1 MASHNIAQNLRDN
14 NTNWQNVKQAIED
27 MGVSTSGLTTADYDD
42 AIRAIETGS
51 EPVLDSVNITPSTV
65 SQQITP
71 PVGTDGYDEINVA
84 AVDNTIDAN
93 IVAGNIKDGVQILG
107 VTGNYSGQSANYQS
121 KTVTPAATEQI
132 VAPDQ
137 GYDALSQVTVN
148 GDADLVA
155 GNIKKD
161 VEIFGVVGTYES
173 GTVNLETRTV
183 DGQVS
188 TELAP
193 TPVTYTPA
201 AGYDGFSEFSVRP
214 ARLENTWYVTPSA
227 NEHTKDYGSG
237 GIYKGAKK
245 IVTHGDANLVAG
257 NIKSGV
263 TIFGVQGTLAPNL
276 QTKSVTPTTSAQ
288 QITPDSGYDGL
299 SEVDVAAVTAAIDA
313 NITAGNIKKDVQI
326 LGVTGTF
333 EGDTSVKVAISESKA
348 YSDSSPVTYEWTLD
362 SVVDTINIT
371 NANEGG
377 GTWNQP
383 TANNLEVSIK
393 SSASGSYQ
401 VLTEGTDYTLTV
413 TGSGSGN
420 YYYDIEIPCDDY
432 IYAVKV
438 VYTNIYR
445 VRGRLDTNKIINV
458 KYDVV
463 APSSTTGFNEG
474 DLWFVMDA
482 ENVVTNQYKFN
493 GTAWVEEEIGAEI
506 YKTSINFLQEPAN
519 QRGDILVEYNGDF
532 YILSTRDFYKY
543 DEANNQFVSVHT
555 ESSDIIGNDA
565 INTYKSVMLGKN
577 LYIAGVNMSGFLYI
591 NVIDFETYTKSN
603 WIYQPTGIGN
613 GVKSMCSDGENLY
626 LADGNNLKIWG
637 INIDTQAITAIATI
651 PTVFTSMVYRDGFIY
666 AVRGDYVYKVD
677 ISDGTVTLLF
687 NTSSTTDEDTYR
699 TLVADSDYIY
709 LIGGKNSLK
718 KILKFNDSNYISY
731 DMSSE
736 YRECKALIYKGELYA
751 LNLTAYHSNDRMIRK
766 LGTRLNKNTFIS
778 GSQLGTE
785 ISTKVIKKVTV
796 VS

>member
-14 NTNWQNVKQAIED
+14 NTNWQNVKQAIEYK
-27 MGVSTSGLTTADYDD
+27 GVSTTGLTTAEYDD
-42 AIRAIETGS
+42 AIRQISGGS

-65 SQQITP
+65 SQTITP
-71 PVGTDGYDEINVA
+71 PAGTDGYNEINVD

-93 IVAGNIKDGVQILG
+93 IVAENIKNGVQILG
-107 VTGNYSGQSANYQS
+107 ITGNYSGQSANYQAKS
-121 KTVTPAATEQI
+121 VTPAATEQI
-132 VAPDQ
+132 VAPDS
-137 GYDALSQVTVN
+137 GYDALSQVTVGAAPLQN
-148 GDADLVA
+148 KSISPSTSQQTVNADSPNYGL
-155 GNIKKD
+155 
-161 VEIFGVVGTYES
+161 
-173 GTVNLETRTV
+173 GTVTV
-183 DGQVS
+183 
-188 TELAP
+188 
-193 TPVTYTPA
+193 
-201 AGYDGFSEFSVRP
+201 
-214 ARLENTWYVTPSA
+214 
-227 NEHTKDYGSG
+227 
-237 GIYKGAKK
+237 GA
-245 IVTHGDANLVAG
+245 VDASIDSN
-257 NIKSGV
+257 
-263 TIFGVQGTLAPNL
+263 
-276 QTKSVTPTTSAQ
+276 
-288 QITPDSGYDGL
+288 ITPQ
-299 SEVDVAAVTAAIDA
+299 
-313 NITAGNIKKDVQI
+313 NIRKDIQI
-326 LGVTGTF
+326 LGITGVF
-333 EGDTSVKVAISESKA
+333 EGDTSVKVAISESKI
-348 YSDSSPVTYEWTLD
+348 YSDNSPVTYEWTLD
-362 SVVDTINIT
+362 SAVDTINIT

-377 GTWNQP
+377 GTWNKP
-383 TANNLEVSIK
+383 TASNLEVSVK

-413 TGSGSGN
+413 TGSSSGN
-420 YYYDIEIPCDDY
+420 YIYDIEIECDDY

-445 VRGRLDTNKIINV
+445 VRGRLDTNKVINV

-474 DLWFVMDA
+474 DLWFVLDA

-506 YKTSINFLQEPAN
+506 YSTPIDFLQEPAN
-519 QRGDILVEYNGDF
+519 QSGDILVEYNGDF
-532 YILSTRDFYKY
+532 YILTTRDFYKY

-565 INTYKSVMLGKN
+565 INTYRSVMLGKN
-577 LYIAGVNMSGFLYI
+577 LYIVGTNMSGFVFI

-613 GVKSMCSDGENLY
+613 GVRAMCSDGENLY
-626 LADGNNLKIWG
+626 LADGTNMKIWG

-651 PTVFTSMVYRDGFIY
+651 TRAYTSMVYRDGYIY
-666 AVRGDYVYKVD
+666 AVRGDYVDKID
-677 ISDGTVTLLF
+677 ISDGTVTALF

-731 DMSSE
+731 DMSSN
-736 YRECKALIYKGELYA
+736 YRECKALIYKGDLYA
-751 LNLTAYHSNDRMIRK
+751 LNLNAYNSNDRMIRK

-785 ISTKVIKKVTV
+785 ISTKGIKKIKV